1 MGPETLR
8 ALNEGVNRGQLDEM
22 GITEGSDAV
31 PNRSSFAF
39 DHVTADFGPGASA
52 AQEELRNLVAEVKYT
67 ECMFT
72 CMLSSSWFCHLLSVP
87 GPLLSFLVLGAL
99 RLPAGGAV

>member
-8 ALNEGVNRGQLDEM
+8 ALNESVNQGQLEEM
-22 GITEGSDAV
+22 GITEGTEHT

-52 AQEELRNLVAEVKYT
+52 AQEELRHLVAEVCLKV
-67 ECMFT
+67 
-72 CMLSSSWFCHLLSVP
+72 LRHLTAEVC
-87 GPLLSFLVLGAL
+87 
-99 RLPAGGAV
+99 AVSDTR